1 MDDYKILKFA
11 SLFHDIG
18 KFYQRADNFG
28 KSGHSYDSKY
38 EKYTVDDY
46 GRSGAHS
53 NGQQTLLRNILTVM
67 LKI

>member
-38 EKYTVDDY
+38 EKYRIIV
-46 GRSGAHS
+46 
-53 NGQQTLLRNILTVM
+53 NF
-67 LKI
+67 